1 MSDEVK
7 KAEFSSVSKSEP
19 TEGAAK
25 STLDLVAEIPIRVC
39 AELGYAKLPIRELLS
54 LGPGSVVELD
64 RLAGE
69 SIDLVVNGVLV
80 GRGDVVIVNENF
92 AVRITEIVNPED
104 RLNSLKE

>member
-7 KAEFSSVSKSEP
+7 SAEFSPISNSEP
-19 TEGAAK
+19 AEGTVKA
-25 STLDLVAEIPIRVC
+25 TLDLVAEIPIKIC
-39 AELGYAKLPIRELLS
+39 AELGYAKLPIRELLN

-80 GRGDVVIVNENF
+80 GRGDVVIVDENF